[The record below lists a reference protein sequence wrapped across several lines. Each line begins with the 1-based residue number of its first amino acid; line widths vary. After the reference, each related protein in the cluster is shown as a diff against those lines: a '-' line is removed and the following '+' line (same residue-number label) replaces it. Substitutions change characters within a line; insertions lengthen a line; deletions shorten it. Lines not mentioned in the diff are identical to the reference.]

1 MFPSDTRTLELLN
14 GAYPLAMAAFYGLPT
29 SFRRCDP
36 GDDDR
41 SVLSAGSSGYFDLLH
56 PPLTARLPPAV
67 RKPMCGKSKAGAQRL
82 SQVSDKR
89 LSQLEAQLRELEME
103 DWRADRLIF
112 AASRETGSPVKLDGA
127 RFAGSGHGDAGKPD
141 LPPRRAAPDGGRW
154 NGGTAGVMT
163 HGERHERSHA
173 SEPAIEPARQPA
185 AGGHRESAAAWHD
198 EPPSR
203 RTRHDAGHSATHM
216 PSHVVQHQRLAERS
230 HKTSGANYSFG
241 SPFAASELS
250 MLQSPG
256 YVPAR
261 PAHHIFNDT
270 PGVHTK
276 FDELS
281 AIRSYTQELSL
292 STSATASRCGRP
304 GLAGHFAPL

>member
-1 MFPSDTRTLELLN
+1 
-14 GAYPLAMAAFYGLPT
+14 MAAFGGLPP
-29 SFRRCDP
+29 SFRRGDP
-36 GDDDR
+36 GDEAR
-41 SVLSAGSSGYFDLLH
+41 LVLSAGSSGYFDLLH

-67 RKPMCGKSKAGAQRL
+67 RGRQSTGGAQRVTL
-82 SQVSDKR
+82 QVSDKR

-112 AASRETGSPVKLDGA
+112 AASCESGSPVKLDGA
-127 RFAGSGHGDAGKPD
+127 LFAGSGDGAAGKPD

-154 NGGTAGVMT
+154 NG
-163 HGERHERSHA
+163 SHA
-173 SEPAIEPARQPA
+173 RELAIEPARHPA

-203 RTRHDAGHSATHM
+203 RTRHDAGHSAM
-216 PSHVVQHQRLAERS
+216 PSHVAQHQRLAERS

-270 PGVHTK
+270 SGVHTK

-281 AIRSYTQELSL
+281 AIRSHAQELSR
-292 STSATASRCGRP
+292 STSATAFRCGRP
-304 GLAGHFAPL
+304 GFAAHFAPL

>member
-1 MFPSDTRTLELLN
+1 
-14 GAYPLAMAAFYGLPT
+14 MAAFGGLQP
-29 SFRRCDP
+29 SFRRGDP
-36 GDDDR
+36 GDDAR

-67 RKPMCGKSKAGAQRL
+67 RGRPTTVGTKRAISE
-82 SQVSDKR
+82 VSDKR

-112 AASRETGSPVKLDGA
+112 AASRETGSPVD
-127 RFAGSGHGDAGKPD
+127 GKPD
-141 LPPRRAAPDGGRW
+141 LPPRRAAPDSGRW
-154 NGGTAGVMT
+154 NGGTAGVMA
-163 HGERHERSHA
+163 HSERHERSHA
-173 SEPAIEPARQPA
+173 REPAIEPARQPA

-203 RTRHDAGHSATHM
+203 RTRQDSGLSATHM
-216 PSHVVQHQRLAERS
+216 PGHVVQHQRLAERS

-241 SPFAASELS
+241 SPFLASELS
-250 MLQSPG
+250 MPQSPG

-281 AIRSYTQELSL
+281 AIRSYTQELSS
-292 STSATASRCGRP
+292 STSATASRCRP
-304 GLAGHFAPL
+304 RAFLISR

>member
-127 RFAGSGHGDAGKPD
+127 RFAGSGHGAAGKPD
-141 LPPRRAAPDGGRW
+141 LPPRRAA
-154 NGGTAGVMT
+154 V
-163 HGERHERSHA
+163 S
-173 SEPAIEPARQPA
+173 
-185 AGGHRESAAAWHD
+185 
-198 EPPSR
+198 
-203 RTRHDAGHSATHM
+203 RTRMIFSIMAAI
-216 PSHVVQHQRLAERS
+216 LA
-230 HKTSGANYSFG
+230 
-241 SPFAASELS
+241 
-250 MLQSPG
+250 
-256 YVPAR
+256 
-261 PAHHIFNDT
+261 
-270 PGVHTK
+270 
-276 FDELS
+276 
-281 AIRSYTQELSL
+281 
-292 STSATASRCGRP
+292 
-304 GLAGHFAPL
+304 